1 MIFEDVHV
9 GYLFLPVF
17 IIAGIYAK
25 LIKRDKG
32 DPLRD
37 SLKDVEIMLI
47 GFGVIIFIAVL
58 ALPITPSLSTFGYPE
73 TLEDIGSQ
81 KKMLHLL
88 QEYNKAIVRTTEVL
102 HWMLFAAGIWVIGTL
117 YKLIS
122 IMRIKREKKLSIK
135 K

>member
-1 MIFEDVHV
+1 MFLKEVNV
-9 GYLFLPVF
+9 AYLFLPV
-17 IIAGIYAK
+17 IVIAGIYAK

-37 SLKDVEIMLI
+37 KLKDVEIMLI
-47 GFGVIIFIAVL
+47 GFGVIIFIGVL
-58 ALPITPSLSTFGYPE
+58 ALPITPTLSTFDYPE

-81 KKMLHLL
+81 KKMLRLL

-102 HWMLFAAGIWVIGTL
+102 HWMLFIGGIWLISTL
-117 YKLIS
+117 YKLVNV
-122 IMRIKREKKLSIK
+122 MRINRESKLSK